1 MKSITR
7 YFLIAVAVIVIGA
20 ITKPSESKH
29 RAKLITEITRHNLG
43 DYAREL
49 RSHRQDTGDKLTRSE
64 YVKENYDINIDDY
77 LVLSF
82 GKMKNKA
89 TGEERVVSIAA
100 LGKVFMK

>member
-1 MKSITR
+1 MKPITR

-20 ITKPSESKH
+20 ITKPSESEH
-29 RAKLITEITRHNLG
+29 RSKLTTEIVRHNLG
-43 DYAREL
+43 DYGRDL
-49 RSHRQDTGDKLTRSE
+49 RKHRQMTGTTLTRSE

-82 GKMKNKA
+82 GKMKDKT